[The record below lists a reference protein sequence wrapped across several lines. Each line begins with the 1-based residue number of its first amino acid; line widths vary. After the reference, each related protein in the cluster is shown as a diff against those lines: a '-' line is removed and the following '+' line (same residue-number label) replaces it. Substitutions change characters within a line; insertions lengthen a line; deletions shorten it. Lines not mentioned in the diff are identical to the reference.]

1 MLFRWANLAY
11 HPLTDQLL
19 TIIEDKTMLRVAFG
33 FNKGDTTSVPN
44 NGNKIIDH
52 CRDIAR
58 KLFIEP
64 EGTTWTED
72 DVVKLGIAVKN
83 RVNAYVLDI
92 FDAFTHT
99 NSSQG

>member
-52 CRDIAR
+52 C
-58 KLFIEP
+58 
-64 EGTTWTED
+64 
-72 DVVKLGIAVKN
+72 
-83 RVNAYVLDI
+83 
-92 FDAFTHT
+92 
-99 NSSQG
+99 